1 MLGAN
6 FFMHPRYSTSIYV
19 IDNTSHDAK
28 FITQGAHRLYPLR
41 YSPSIRIAIKEI
53 RMYTFNNDIPL
64 LTFPND
70 IFQLRSENVTKGD
83 INAPTIRERYLIQV
97 TLYC

>member
-6 FFMHPRYSTSIYV
+6 FFIHPRYSTSIYE
-19 IDNTSHDAK
+19 IDDTSHDER

-53 RMYTFNNDIPL
+53 RMYMFNDDIPL
-64 LTFPND
+64 LTFPNN
-70 IFQLRSENVTKGD
+70 IFQLRSENATEGD
-83 INAPTIRERYLIQV
+83 IRERYLIQV
-97 TLYC
+97 TF